1 LPSLLNILLNFFSD
15 HGDRELILFGI
26 FGAVIIVFLV
36 LDLGLFNKKAHKI
49 STKSALYQSIFWV
62 CVSTAFGYLIY
73 LGGPYEY
80 LESGTK
86 KVLSGADGAVL
97 YFSAYL
103 TEYALSVDNIFVIL
117 LILKY
122 FKVKEEYYHK
132 TLFWGIL
139 GAVVFRAIFI
149 FVGALLIHKFHW
161 ILYIFGVFLLY
172 SGIRIYFEDGD
183 EKIEPEKNPIMR
195 FCRAYLPIAKED
207 FGGQFIV
214 RLNGKFMFTPLF
226 LVIVLIETTDLIFA
240 VDSIPAAFAITQNE
254 FLIYTSNIF
263 AVMGLRAMFFL
274 LAGIIDKF
282 YLLQKGLS
290 IILFF
295 IGAKMLLEIFK
306 NDPDYAP
313 FVEKYVENPY
323 LSFSIIIGILM
334 LSIILSVLVPRK
346 EKPEEQE
353 EEEIQEEKLDS

>member
-1 LPSLLNILLNFFSD
+1 LQSVVNILLFSLFGND
-15 HGDRELILFGI
+15 NERETILFGV
-26 FGAVIIVFLV
+26 FALIIVVFLV
-36 LDLGLFNKKAHKI
+36 LDLGLFHKQAHKI
-49 STKSALYQSIFWV
+49 STKSALYQSVFWV
-62 CVSTAFGYLIY
+62 LISTLFGFFIY
-73 LGGPYEY
+73 RWN
-80 LESGTK
+80 
-86 KVLSGADGAVL
+86 GADQAVE

-122 FKVKEEYYHK
+122 FQVKEEYYHK

-139 GAVVFRAIFI
+139 GAIVFRGIFI

-161 ILYIFGVFLLY
+161 ILYIFGVLLIY

-183 EKIEPEKNPIMR
+183 EKIEPEKNPIMKL
-195 FCRAYLPIAKED
+195 CRRYLPITKED
-207 FGGQFIV
+207 HGASFVVI
-214 RLNGKFMFTPLF
+214 NAGKLLFTPLF

-254 FLIYTSNIF
+254 FIVYTSNIF

-295 IGAKMLLEIFK
+295 IGAKMLLEIFDI
-306 NDPDYAP
+306 NVGVYT
-313 FVEKYVENPY
+313 
-323 LSFSIIIGILM
+323 SFSVILATLT
-334 LSIILSVLVPRK
+334 LSIVFSILVPRK
-346 EKPEEQE
+346 STKEE
-353 EEEIQEEKLDS
+353 

>member
-1 LPSLLNILLNFFSD
+1 MLNILLFSLFRNQSE
-15 HGDRELILFGI
+15 RETILFGI
-26 FGAVIIVFLV
+26 FALIIIVFLV
-36 LDLGLFNKKAHKI
+36 LDLGLFNKQAHRI
-49 STKSALYQSIFWV
+49 STRSALYQSIFWV
-62 CVSTAFGYLIY
+62 CISTLFGFFIY
-73 LGGPYEY
+73 KYDD
-80 LESGTK
+80 
-86 KVLSGADGAVL
+86 SGAEGAVE

-139 GAVVFRAIFI
+139 GAIVFRAIFI
-149 FVGALLIHKFHW
+149 FVGAYFIHKFHW

-183 EKIEPEKNPIMR
+183 EKIEPEKNPIMK
-195 FCRAYLPIAKED
+195 FCRRTLPMTKEEHA
-207 FGGQFIV
+207 GQFIV
-214 RLNGKFMFTPLF
+214 RESGRLMFTPLF

-295 IGAKMLLEIFK
+295 IGAKMLLEIFDI
-306 NDPDYAP
+306 NVGVYT
-313 FVEKYVENPY
+313 
-323 LSFSIIIGILM
+323 SFSVIIATLM
-334 LSIILSVLVPRK
+334 LSIIFSIIVPRK
-346 EKPEEQE
+346 SEAN
-353 EEEIQEEKLDS
+353 D